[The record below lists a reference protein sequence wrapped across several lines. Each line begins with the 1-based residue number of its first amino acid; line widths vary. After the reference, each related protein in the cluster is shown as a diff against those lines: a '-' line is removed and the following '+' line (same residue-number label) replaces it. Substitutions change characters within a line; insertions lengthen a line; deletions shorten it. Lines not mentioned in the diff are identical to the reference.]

1 MSLFQI
7 LSLAVLG
14 VVVLWQFS
22 HPQVSG
28 FRLPAK
34 SNTLRHLES
43 VIKIRDNAQSE
54 EVKAACNSL
63 LQALLK

>member
-1 MSLFQI
+1 VTLFQI

-14 VVVLWQFS
+14 VVVLWQFAL
-22 HPQVSG
+22 PKVSG
-28 FRLPAK
+28 FRLPQQD
-34 SNTLRHLES
+34 STLRHLES
-43 VIKIRDNAQSE
+43 VIKIRDSSKSD